1 MQKIEIC
8 GRGKTSAAKGPERF
22 TAFAEGEGQSVLRKV
37 ALGERGQATHGF
49 SLKGQK
55 KRLLPPQEAERDD
68 CPPEE
73 KKILGVVRGASNRG
87 MRGKK
92 HRFGF
97 RIWFVCRLVA
107 LAAPF
112 CAEKR
117 FGSAAYGTCCR
128 KRMRRRLQGCV
139 LQYEGVER
147 DAFHKVFCGVP
158 GDMKRFKMIKV
169 VFQ

>member
-22 TAFAEGEGQSVLRKV
+22 TAFAEGEGQSVLRKA
-37 ALGERGQATHGF
+37 ALG
-49 SLKGQK
+49 KGGKRRTGVLSQRTK

-68 CPPEE
+68 YPPEE
-73 KKILGVVRGASNRG
+73 KKTRCRRGASNRG
-87 MRGKK
+87 TQGKK

-97 RIWFVCRLVA
+97 VFRFVA

-128 KRMRRRLQGCV
+128 KRMRRLQGCV
-139 LQYEGVER
+139 LQYEGIER